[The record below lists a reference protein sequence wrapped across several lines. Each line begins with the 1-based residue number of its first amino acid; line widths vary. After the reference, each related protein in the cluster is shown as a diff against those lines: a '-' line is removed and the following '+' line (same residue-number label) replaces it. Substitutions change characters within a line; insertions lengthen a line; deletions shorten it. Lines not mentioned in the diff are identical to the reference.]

1 MQLKREGIAYI
12 ISAPSG
18 TGKSTVC
25 KILLDRLANLK
36 ISVSHTTREARPAE
50 AHGKDY
56 FFASEEEFKKKIE
69 EDAFIEWAKV
79 HNNYY
84 GTTKESI
91 EKIKNNGYDVI
102 VEIDVQGAE
111 TLRDKGFEGVYI
123 FLLPPSLKELKN
135 RLTKRSTETM
145 EKIEQR
151 MNVAEKEI
159 AEYKNYYYIVTNFE
173 VEDTVCKLS
182 AIMQAE
188 KQKMFRY
195 VPTSPDLES
204 IINPQDT

>member
-56 FFASEEEFKKKIE
+56 FFVSEEEFKKKIE

-84 GTTKESI
+84 GTTKASI

-111 TLRDKGFEGVYI
+111 TLRDKEFEGVYI

-173 VEDTVCKLS
+173 VKDTVCKLS

-188 KQKMFRY
+188 KRKMFRY
-195 VPTSPDLES
+195 VPTSPDLEL